1 MRLASQ
7 PVSRHGGR
15 KDMGAGKFVN
25 EGWGNE
31 GVHTWSSQF
40 YQLKAAGILDAC

>member
-1 MRLASQ
+1 MALQ
-7 PVSRHGGR
+7 PISRHGGR

-25 EGWGNE
+25 EGWGTE

-40 YQLKAAGILDAC
+40 YQLKKAGILDVG